1 MKIAIFDI
9 DDTIVE
15 ETRFMLDKA
24 PDFLLKQYNIH
35 VKIRNPNGYDVAEVY
50 GLADYFKSLGDSDQL
65 ANEKCKQINQSF
77 WNSNFI
83 KYCMQPIKPGVKET
97 IEMLKEQGFKIIF
110 LSLRGKPSKK
120 RSALNDFSRLWIVPF
135 LTILQ
140 LSRGHLKYDVVKLIK
155 TKKEKIEYI
164 NSLNPDY
171 VFEDQSDIISNIS
184 SKSLIFC
191 IKAAHNSDLVTSEH
205 IIKIENFYPQ
215 QIEQIVINK
224 LKGEQQK
231 QKRRPLIQKSIVRE
245 KSIKNPVFLR
255 KVLTELTYS
264 FCCMIGIPLAQGVFH
279 PIVKGKE
286 NILKTGS
293 ITFVGNH
300 RNKLDPVFIGATSG
314 RNIHWGALL
323 RMFQGKENLF
333 SSGKN
338 PIPCYIS
345 AAFITAVGAVPIARN
360 TDNNYLRINME
371 SIKMLYQFLAWDGA
385 VGLFPEGTLNR
396 NPDEN
401 KILPL
406 KSDRVFKMACDMGS
420 IIQPVSIVWIPKSV
434 IKKYRVIINYGVPIN
449 CRNRTIQE
457 TLDIWHATINS
468 DIEEANKLI
477 NRIDAVEKSND
488 GNGDKQKE
496 IRRIVTAFIDK

>member
-97 IEMLKEQGFKIIF
+97 IEMLKEQGYKIIF
-110 LSLRGKPSKK
+110 LSLRGKLSQK
-120 RSALNDFSRLWIVPF
+120 RSAINDFIRLWFVPF
-135 LTILQ
+135 ITIIQ
-140 LSRGHLKYDVVKLIK
+140 LSRGHLKYDIVKLVK
-155 TKKEKIEYI
+155 TKAEKIEYI

-191 IKAAHNSDLVTSEH
+191 IKTTHNNDLVTSEH
-205 IIKIENFYPQ
+205 IVKIENFYPQ
-215 QIEQIVINK
+215 QIEQVVISK
-224 LKGEQQK
+224 LKEEQQK
-231 QKRRPLIQKSIVRE
+231 QKKRSLIQKSIVRE
-245 KSIKNPVFLR
+245 KCIKNPVFLR
-255 KVLTELTYS
+255 KELTELAYS
-264 FCCMIGIPLAQGVFH
+264 FSRIIGIPFAQEIFH
-279 PIVKGKE
+279 PIVKGRE
-286 NILKTGS
+286 NILKTGA

-300 RNKLDPVFIGATSG
+300 RNKLDPVIIGATSG

-333 SSGKN
+333 SSGRN

-360 TDNNYLRINME
+360 TDDDYLRINLE

-401 KILPL
+401 ILLPL
-406 KSDRVFKMACDMGS
+406 KSDRVFKMACEMES
-420 IIQPVSIVWIPKSV
+420 IIQPISIVWIPKCLS
-434 IKKYRVIINYGVPIN
+434 KKHKVIITYGYPIN
-449 CRNRTIQE
+449 CRNRTIEE
-457 TLDIWHATINS
+457 TIDIWNTTVNR

-477 NRIDAVEKSND
+477 ARINAIEKLND